1 MVTWRSGH
9 SLPELLVALAFLG
22 ATLAGLA
29 SASLLGARWGR
40 DAVLVQQAV
49 ARAGAVLDSLL
60 LSTHEPVPGSD
71 EANPSWGATEWTIL
85 PLGPASARIQVTVTP
100 PAAAAPV
107 RLEGLWIAPPLEG
120 PP

>member
-1 MVTWRSGH
+1 MVTRRSGH

-49 ARAGAVLDSLL
+49 ARAAAVLDSLV
-60 LSTHEPVPGSD
+60 LSPHEPVPGTD
-71 EANPSWGATEWTIL
+71 EANPAWGATEWTIL
-85 PLGPASARIQVTVTP
+85 PLGPTSVRIQVTVTP

-107 RLEGLWIAPPLEG
+107 RLEGLWIAPSPEG
-120 PP
+120 AP